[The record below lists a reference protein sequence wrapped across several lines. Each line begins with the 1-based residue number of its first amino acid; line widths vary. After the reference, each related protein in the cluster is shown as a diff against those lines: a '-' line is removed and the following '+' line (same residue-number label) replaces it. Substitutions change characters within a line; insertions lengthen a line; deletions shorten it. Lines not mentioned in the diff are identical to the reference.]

1 LKPRAADII
10 GDTAM
15 RKSVVFRS
23 ALICGV
29 LAVAGYMYVMART
42 SLAMDK
48 ESTAFARDTVAA
60 VGAHWDPAELW
71 RRATPHFR
79 EQITQDALRAQFDAA
94 NGSLGPMTEPLAIAG
109 KTSFPIIPTSAPVF
123 ADYIVRSAFAKGEA
137 DIVVRTVK
145 TGTTWSIDSFSIGA
159 SPEMRKLLGLQG

>member
-1 LKPRAADII
+1 
-10 GDTAM
+10 M
-15 RKSVVFRS
+15 RNSVVFRS

-29 LAVAGYMYVMART
+29 LAVAGYMYVMARN

-48 ESTAFARDTVAA
+48 ESSAFAMNTVVA

-71 RRATPHFR
+71 QRATPHFR
-79 EQITQDALRAQFDAA
+79 EQTTQDALRAQFDAA
-94 NGSLGPMTEPLAIAG
+94 NGRLGPMTESLAIAG
-109 KTSFPIIPTSAPVF
+109 KTSFPIIPTSAPLF

-137 DIVVRTVK
+137 DIVVRTVR
-145 TGTTWSIDSFSIGA
+145 TGTTWAIDSFSIGA

>member
-1 LKPRAADII
+1 
-10 GDTAM
+10 M
-15 RKSVVFRS
+15 RNSVVFRS

-48 ESTAFARDTVAA
+48 ESSAFAMNTVVA

-71 RRATPHFR
+71 QRATPRLR
-79 EQITQDALRAQFDAA
+79 EATSQEKLPPPFEAA
-94 NGSLGPMTEPLAIAG
+94 NGRLGPMTESLAIAG
-109 KTSFPIIPTSAPVF
+109 KTSFPIIPTSAPLF

-145 TGTTWSIDSFSIGA
+145 TGTTWAIDSFSIGA

>member
-1 LKPRAADII
+1 
-10 GDTAM
+10 M
-15 RKSVVFRS
+15 RNSVVFRS

-42 SLAMDK
+42 SLTMDK
-48 ESTAFARDTVAA
+48 ESSAFAMNTVVAI
-60 VGAHWDPAELW
+60 GAHWDPAELW
-71 RRATPHFR
+71 QRATPRLR
-79 EQITQDALRAQFDAA
+79 EATSQDELRAQFEAA
-94 NGSLGPMTEPLAIAG
+94 NGRLGPMTESLTVAG
-109 KTSFPIIPTSAPVF
+109 KTSFPVIPTSAPLF

>member
-1 LKPRAADII
+1 
-10 GDTAM
+10 M
-15 RKSVVFRS
+15 RNSVVFRS

-42 SLAMDK
+42 SLTMDK
-48 ESTAFARDTVAA
+48 ESSAFAMNTVVA

-71 RRATPHFR
+71 RRATPRFR
-79 EQITQDALRAQFDAA
+79 EATSQDELRAQFEAA
-94 NGSLGPMTEPLAIAG
+94 NGRLGPMTESLTVAG
-109 KTSFPIIPTSAPVF
+109 KTSFPVIPTSAPLF

>member
-1 LKPRAADII
+1 
-10 GDTAM
+10 M
-15 RKSVVFRS
+15 RNSVVFRS

-48 ESTAFARDTVAA
+48 ESSSFAMTTVVA

-71 RRATPHFR
+71 RRATPRLR
-79 EQITQDALRAQFDAA
+79 EATSQDELRAQFDAA
-94 NGSLGPMTEPLAIAG
+94 NGRLGPMTESLAIAG
-109 KTSFPIIPTSAPVF
+109 KTSFPIIPTSAPPF
-123 ADYIVRSAFAKGEA
+123 ADYIVRSAFAKGQA